1 MPQQLRI
8 LIVDDERPARRKIRE
23 YLGEEADIGEIAE
36 AANGVEAQQLI
47 DRFRPDLVFLDIQ
60 MPGKNGFEVIEAV
73 GAAAMPAV
81 IFVTA
86 YDQYAI
92 AAFEVQ
98 AIDYLLKPFD
108 RERFGQALARAR
120 RQRLVAE
127 NDPAALSRL
136 LAAIQQ
142 SQSYPDRIMI
152 SQDGRLHFVKT
163 AEIRYIA
170 AAEKYVLIHTKTGKH
185 LLRETMNR
193 LEERLDP
200 GKFVRI
206 HRSHIVNLDYI
217 REMQPWSHGD
227 YIAILHGGEEL
238 VVSRR
243 FRGRLF
249 RRGER

>member
-1 MPQQLRI
+1 MPQPLRI
-8 LIVDDERPARRKIRE
+8 LIADDERPARRKIRE
-23 YLGEEADIGEIAE
+23 YLSEEAEIGEIAE
-36 AANGVEAQQLI
+36 AANGVEAQQLT
-47 DRFRPDLVFLDIQ
+47 DSFRPDLVFLDIQ

-73 GAAAMPAV
+73 GVEAMPAV

-108 RERFGQALARAR
+108 RERFGKALARAR
-120 RQRLVAE
+120 RRLVAE
-127 NDPAALSRL
+127 YDPAALSRL

-142 SQSYPDRIMI
+142 SQTYSDRIMI
-152 SQDGRLHFVKT
+152 NQDGRLLFVKT

-206 HRSHIVNLDYI
+206 HRSHIVNIDFI

-227 YIAILHGGEEL
+227 YIVILHGGEEL
-238 VVSRR
+238 PVSRR
-243 FRGRLF
+243 YRERLF
-249 RRGER
+249 SRGER